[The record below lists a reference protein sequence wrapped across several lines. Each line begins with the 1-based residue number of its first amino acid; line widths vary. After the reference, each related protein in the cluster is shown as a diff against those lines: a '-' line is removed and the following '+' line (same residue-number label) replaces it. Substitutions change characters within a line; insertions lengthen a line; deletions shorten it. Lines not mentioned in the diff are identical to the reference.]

1 MRNRPTYWLN
11 NDSTGVTLHE
21 SGCAYVQEWAQPPKW
36 QEFPT
41 EEAARDS
48 TRRKIRECGV
58 CMPLGRE
65 PGPIICW
72 GPSDTP
78 KQPNSISRYDVV
90 ERMARRVMSE
100 IRDNPKSDWA
110 SASGRIKRE
119 FAVESEALYSQAQ
132 CEDPHGSDLIA
143 EAAARRAPQIRDDVV
158 GNMAAA
164 LVAEI
169 ENSRRG
175 MALWSSVKEKILRD
189 NSLAIGALRE
199 SGASSAP
206 DGSDLIGDALDNSG
220 LQVVSR
226 DDVLPGRIVKYLV
239 KPRDEA
245 PARTESRFP
254 QR

>member
-1 MRNRPTYWLN
+1 MRNLPTYWLN

-41 EEAARDS
+41 VEAARAS
-48 TRRKIRECGV
+48 TRRAIRECRG
-58 CMPLGRE
+58 CMSRHVGGGR
-65 PGPIICW
+65 PP
-72 GPSDTP
+72 PP
-78 KQPNSISRYDVV
+78 PVNRYAVV
-90 ERMARRVMSE
+90 ERMARRVISE
-100 IRDNPKSDWA
+100 IRENPESDWA

-119 FAVESEALYSQAQ
+119 FAVESETLYSQAQ
-132 CEDPHGSDLIA
+132 CDYPDGSDLIA
-143 EAAARRAPQIRDDVV
+143 EAAAGRAPQIRDIAV
-158 GNMAAA
+158 GNMKTA
-164 LVAEI
+164 LIAEI
-169 ENSRRG
+169 ENSRLC

-189 NSLAIGALRE
+189 NRLAIGALRE

-206 DGSDLIGDALDNSG
+206 DGSDLIGDAVDNSG
-220 LQVVSR
+220 LRVVSR

-245 PARTESRFP
+245 PATTESRFP